1 MTDHPQ
7 RPDAHPSDPPPD
19 SPRPTG
25 PGSRPGTVG
34 VRAAHSAFLSTG
46 ALPLGVR
53 PLVAA
58 SWRRSARSGV
68 DPDVAHPE
76 VSMSDQDLTSYRAH
90 HPLARAMPIVRDL
103 LVEGLAGESAVV
115 AMTDDAGRL
124 LWVEGSARVRDDVA
138 RIGFVEGAVW
148 REERVGTNAPGTAL
162 ATGSAVQVLG
172 AEHFTRPAQS
182 LNCAA
187 APVRDLR
194 TGRILG
200 VLDVTGGQVA
210 ASGVVLSLVRASVA
224 AVERELAEHG
234 TEHRPGADAATG
246 GHGFAPRL
254 DVLGAA
260 SGVLRAAPGAAA
272 GWPGPGTY
280 ATVPDGGTHAAPSG
294 RLSLRHSEIL
304 LLLAAAPRGLAA
316 DELAVL
322 LHPHEL
328 SDVTV
333 RAEVSRL
340 RRAVGPLLGGSRP
353 YRLGAPLRTDL
364 DTVRHLLGAGDVH
377 AALTAYAG
385 PVLPRSVAPGVERL
399 RDELSAEVRG
409 AVLASGDP
417 GAVARWLASD
427 EGAEDH
433 AAWHRLAALAAPGSP
448 TAARARARIA
458 LLDRSLR

>member
-1 MTDHPQ
+1 MTD
-7 RPDAHPSDPPPD
+7 
-19 SPRPTG
+19 PTAV
-25 PGSRPGTVG
+25 S
-34 VRAAHSAFLSTG
+34 AAHAAFLSTG
-46 ALPLGVR
+46 ALPPGVR

-68 DPDVAHPE
+68 DPDVPHPD
-76 VSMSDQDLTSYRAH
+76 VSMSDADLGPYRAR

-103 LVEGLAGESAVV
+103 LVAGLAGESAVV

-124 LWVEGSARVRDDVA
+124 LWVEGSASVRDDVG

-162 ATGSAVQVLG
+162 ATGRPVQVLG
-172 AEHFTRPAQS
+172 AEHFTRPVQS
-182 LNCAA
+182 FNCAA

-210 ASGVVLSLVRASVA
+210 ASGLVLSLVRASVA
-224 AVERELAEHG
+224 AVERELAERS
-234 TEHRPGADAATG
+234 EQFEQSAAG
-246 GHGFAPRL
+246 LPIGPFAPRL
-254 DVLGAA
+254 DVLGV
-260 SGVLRAAPGAAA
+260 SNGVLRAAAGAAA
-272 GWPGPGTY
+272 GWPAPGAY
-280 ATVPDGGTHAAPSG
+280 ASAPDGGTHAAPSG

-304 LLLAAAPRGLAA
+304 LLLAASPRGLGA

-322 LHPHEL
+322 LHPGEL

-364 DTVRHLLGAGDVH
+364 DTVRDLLAAGDVH
-377 AALTAYAG
+377 AALTAYPG

-409 AVLASGDP
+409 AVVASGDV
-417 GAVARWLASD
+417 GVLGRWLASD
-427 EGAEDH
+427 EGADDH
-433 AAWHRLAALAAPGSP
+433 AAWRRLAALAAPGTP
-448 TAARARARIA
+448 AAARARARLA

>member
-1 MTDHPQ
+1 MTDP
-7 RPDAHPSDPPPD
+7 A
-19 SPRPTG
+19 
-25 PGSRPGTVG
+25 TVS
-34 VRAAHSAFLSTG
+34 AAHEAFLSTG
-46 ALPLGVR
+46 ALPPGIR

-68 DPDVAHPE
+68 DPDVPHPD
-76 VSMSDQDLTSYRAH
+76 VSMSDADLGAYRAR

-103 LVEGLAGESAVV
+103 LVAGLAGESAVV
-115 AMTDDAGRL
+115 AMTDDSGRL
-124 LWVEGSARVRDDVA
+124 LWVEGSTSVRDDVG

-162 ATGSAVQVLG
+162 ATGRPVQVLG
-172 AEHFTRPAQS
+172 AEHFTRPVQS
-182 LNCAA
+182 FNCAA

-194 TGRILG
+194 TGRVLG

-210 ASGVVLSLVRASVA
+210 ASGLVLSLVRASVA
-224 AVERELAEHG
+224 AVERELAERA
-234 TEHRPGADAATG
+234 ERSEQFEQSATG
-246 GHGFAPRL
+246 SRIGPFAPRL
-254 DVLGAA
+254 DVLGV
-260 SGVLRAAPGAAA
+260 SNGVLRAAPGAAA
-272 GWPGPGTY
+272 GWPAPGTY
-280 ATVPDGGTHAAPSG
+280 ATAPDGGTHAAPSG

-304 LLLAAAPRGLAA
+304 LLLAASPRGLGA

-322 LHPHEL
+322 LHPGEL

-364 DTVRHLLGAGDVH
+364 DTVRDLLAAGDVH
-377 AALTAYAG
+377 AALTAYPG

-409 AVLASGDP
+409 AVLASGDV
-417 GAVARWLASD
+417 GALGRWLASD
-427 EGAEDH
+427 EGADDH
-433 AAWHRLAALAAPGSP
+433 GAWRRLAALAAPGTP
-448 TAARARARIA
+448 AAARARARLA

>member
-1 MTDHPQ
+1 MTD
-7 RPDAHPSDPPPD
+7 RPETHDAQPTA
-19 SPRPTG
+19 RPTAPVG
-25 PGSRPGTVG
+25 TPPGALAVS
-34 VRAAHSAFLSTG
+34 AAHQTFLSTG
-46 ALPLGVR
+46 ALPPGVR

-68 DPDVAHPE
+68 DPDVPHPD
-76 VSMSDQDLTSYRAH
+76 VSMSDADLGSYRAH

-103 LVEGLAGESAVV
+103 LVAGLAGESAVV

-124 LWVEGSARVRDDVA
+124 LWVEGSASVRDDVG

-162 ATGSAVQVLG
+162 ATGRPVQVLG
-172 AEHFTRPAQS
+172 AEHFTRPVQS
-182 LNCAA
+182 FNCAA

-200 VLDVTGGQVA
+200 VLDVTGGEVA
-210 ASGVVLSLVRASVA
+210 ASGLVLSLVRASVA
-224 AVERELAEHG
+224 AVERELAERSERSG
-234 TEHRPGADAATG
+234 QSAA
-246 GHGFAPRL
+246 GHPDSAFAPRL
-254 DVLGAA
+254 DVLGVS

-304 LLLAAAPRGLAA
+304 LLLAASPRGLGA

-322 LHPHEL
+322 LHPGEL

-364 DTVRHLLGAGDVH
+364 DTVRDLLAAGDVH
-377 AALTAYAG
+377 AALTAYPG
-385 PVLPRSVAPGVERL
+385 PVLPRSLAPGVERL
-399 RDELSAEVRG
+399 RDELAAEVRG
-409 AVLASGDP
+409 AVLASGDV
-417 GAVARWLASD
+417 GALGRWLASD
-427 EGAEDH
+427 EGADDH
-433 AAWHRLAALAAPGSP
+433 AAWRRLAALAAPGTP
-448 TAARARARIA
+448 AAARARARLA

>member
-1 MTDHPQ
+1 MTD
-7 RPDAHPSDPPPD
+7 
-19 SPRPTG
+19 PTAV
-25 PGSRPGTVG
+25 S
-34 VRAAHSAFLSTG
+34 AAHAAFLSTG
-46 ALPLGVR
+46 ALPPGVR

-68 DPDVAHPE
+68 DPDVPHPD
-76 VSMSDQDLTSYRAH
+76 VSMSDADLGPYRAR

-103 LVEGLAGESAVV
+103 LVAGLAGESAVV

-124 LWVEGSARVRDDVA
+124 LWVEGSASVRDDVG

-162 ATGSAVQVLG
+162 ATGRPVQVLG
-172 AEHFTRPAQS
+172 AEHFTRPVQS
-182 LNCAA
+182 FNCAA

-210 ASGVVLSLVRASVA
+210 ASGLVLSLVRASVA
-224 AVERELAEHG
+224 AVERELAERS
-234 TEHRPGADAATG
+234 EQFEQSAAG
-246 GHGFAPRL
+246 SLIDPFAPRL
-254 DVLGAA
+254 DVLGV
-260 SGVLRAAPGAAA
+260 SNGVLRAAPGAAA
-272 GWPGPGTY
+272 GWPAPGTY
-280 ATVPDGGTHAAPSG
+280 ASAPDGGTHAAPSG

-304 LLLAAAPRGLAA
+304 LLLAASPRGLGA

-322 LHPHEL
+322 LHPGEL

-364 DTVRHLLGAGDVH
+364 DTVRDLLAAGDVH
-377 AALTAYAG
+377 AALTAYPG

-399 RDELSAEVRG
+399 REELSAEVRG
-409 AVLASGDP
+409 AVVASGDV
-417 GAVARWLASD
+417 GVLGRWLASD
-427 EGAEDH
+427 EGADDH
-433 AAWHRLAALAAPGSP
+433 AAWRRLAALAAPGTP
-448 TAARARARIA
+448 AAARARARLA